1 MCQFLHPLHRVLRCG
16 AHRLKCANNIPCK
29 HRRLRLTSCF
39 LHVSSHKHIRRRFKY
54 HHSHRPWLRSG
65 NSRTRNRRH
74 HLRMVSSSFLCDGL
88 LYNQWE
94 DPAALYHASL
104 WVRDGCP
111 RVHRHL
117 CVLADDID
125 VEVLSEASPSTTLF
139 TTITVLNDPKPR
151 STPDSGEKRI
161 TQDGVPDADI
171 EPCEEIEICPQGNL
185 VLAVGEQSPRKR
197 FRKITVQSE
206 TMKNFGRRWTEA
218 IELSEREGLLSR
230 RRVLYLP
237 LDDPDMML
245 VLMWLSH
252 VWHIRKVPKLLS
264 FKQLLA
270 MTDLCEKYEMNS
282 QVAPYIQAWIEPY
295 QGKLLS
301 PGREQWLTIATQFGM
316 ERHYATLARH
326 LVLNCRVNVQGK
338 LLIPGR
344 RELLTGRIPQEAYS
358 TYTR

>member
-1 MCQFLHPLHRVLRCG
+1 
-16 AHRLKCANNIPCK
+16 
-29 HRRLRLTSCF
+29 
-39 LHVSSHKHIRRRFKY
+39 
-54 HHSHRPWLRSG
+54 
-65 NSRTRNRRH
+65 
-74 HLRMVSSSFLCDGL
+74 MVSSSFLCDGL